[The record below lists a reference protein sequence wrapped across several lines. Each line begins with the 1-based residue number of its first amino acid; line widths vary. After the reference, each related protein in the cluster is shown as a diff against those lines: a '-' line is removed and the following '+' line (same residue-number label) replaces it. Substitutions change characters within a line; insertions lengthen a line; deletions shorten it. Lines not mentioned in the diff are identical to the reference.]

1 MLLINVLTGMP
12 VVMLVA
18 LSQKYTSG
26 CIATVRAFG
35 GASYLRGLPIG
46 RFASSALFVI
56 VVPFRGGHLPS
67 SIPHIYH
74 TKKVYYSTIVWY
86 TLVMRMYILK
96 RNGTS

>member
-1 MLLINVLTGMP
+1 MMLLINVLTGMP
-12 VVMLVA
+12 VVTLVA

-56 VVPFRGGHLPS
+56 VVPFPLVICHQA
-67 SIPHIYH
+67 YH
-74 TKKVYYSTIVWY
+74 NF
-86 TLVMRMYILK
+86 MYQKIQMTTQLYAILWL
-96 RNGTS
+96 